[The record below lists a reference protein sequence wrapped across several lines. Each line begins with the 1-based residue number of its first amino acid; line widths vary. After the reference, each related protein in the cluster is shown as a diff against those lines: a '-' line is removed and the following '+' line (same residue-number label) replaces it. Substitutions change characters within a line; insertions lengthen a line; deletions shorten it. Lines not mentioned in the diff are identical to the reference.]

1 MKTFTRCL
9 ILTLTAALLWSF
21 TQTAKASH
29 FRFANLSWKRAPGA
43 NPLAVEITVTEAWR
57 ISSGGIGEIFY
68 QLGDGSGN
76 FSTSTA
82 TRIATLTDAAG
93 EQYEVWRYSTSHTYP
108 SNGLFTVSG
117 TSCCRISSL
126 VNAAGNSESL
136 SMVVDLRSPSNTG
149 SPVTT
154 APVILQMQAGTN
166 NSIAL
171 PIVDPDGDAFTVRVA
186 TSAESSIFTLPTVTN
201 AVSTNVISV
210 TSGGV
215 LNWNTVGGTNGQ
227 KFALQVIVEERRAG
241 NTTGTNGHVPLD
253 FIIELAGSLTNL
265 TPTVT
270 GTNGA
275 ITVLA
280 NRTFTT
286 TFVGT
291 DPEGGPLHINHQGLP
306 PGATITPAGGT
317 TNASPASVTFSW
329 TPTLADV
336 GSSYAVLIFFTDQG
350 GLQRAASF
358 ALTVSAAAAGRDF
371 ELLSINALDTASGN
385 GASLNPVV
393 SSNGQY
399 VAFVSD
405 AANLVASDNNG
416 ERDVFWR
423 DRVSGTTRL
432 VSRTATGAS
441 GNADSDAPAISADGR
456 YVAFHSR
463 ASNLV
468 ATDKN
473 ADYDV
478 FVWDAQDN
486 SVTLVSRTSTGGS
499 GAGASFSPRLSANGR
514 VVSFASTAA
523 DLVPNDT
530 NSTADAFA
538 RDLDLGVTYIA
549 SRNTN
554 GFSGN
559 GASGVPVLSANG
571 THVAF
576 LSRAGDLVTNDFNGF
591 NDIFVHNLQT
601 RVTTLVSVN
610 VAGTDSGN
618 RLSSDPAIS
627 ADGRYVAFASQATN
641 LVILSDTNNFPDV
654 FVRDMQ
660 ALSGLG
666 QTKLVSVNGSGT
678 ASGGNTG
685 NPSILPASFTPF
697 LSADGT
703 KVLFVSLAQDL
714 VANDSNG
721 KQDVFLRDHI
731 NNTTT
736 LISTNRFGTGS
747 GNAASGV
754 GANCMSADLRYVA
767 FFSQASNV
775 GTADTNNRTD
785 VFLRDLATN
794 ATKVISRVNLGG
806 FAANGHSFQPVISA
820 DGSTILFTSEADN
833 LDNRDANA
841 QSDVFAAATA
851 LGAPNFG
858 VVDVGVSLSTVSAR
872 TVDNPFTLTIT
883 VTNHS
888 ASPATGLVLGN
899 SGAEFLQ
906 FISRTVSQGTL
917 TTDNW
922 VVGDLAANGS
932 ATATVTLVATNLG
945 EGNVIVSIT
954 QRDQL
959 DFNLNN
965 NAALSTVTANQ
976 TAAGALFYLPGNTAY
991 LSRTNSPFFAGILSG
1006 AFTLED
1012 FERGVF
1018 SLAGVTASA
1027 GRVAESGTF
1036 TDSVDADD
1044 GVVDGAGNG
1053 GHSYL
1058 VTETNS
1064 VTFTFNAAVLGRLPT
1079 KVGVVISDTFTAN
1092 TRMEAFDTNGVSL
1105 GVLGPLQIGD
1115 NLFTGGT
1122 AEDRFIGVEF
1132 AGGISAVR
1140 VFYPQPDFEL
1150 DHLQFNLPTTDL
1162 QLTGTAPA
1170 SAVVGT
1176 PFTVTLSVTNL
1187 GPAVVTSTVVT
1198 NADPGPIQLTSA
1210 VASQGA
1216 FDGMTGTWTVG
1227 GLAVGAGAT
1236 LTLTGSATN
1245 VGQIQFYSRVLSEV
1259 PERNTANDGV
1269 TQTVL
1274 VPNQPPALTFQTNN
1288 VVVLEDAGL
1297 QTRAGFG
1304 MFSGPEPGQMM
1315 SANLSNNNPAL
1326 FSVQPAAPNGTLTF
1340 TPAAN
1345 ANGSATVKVIVQD
1358 SGGTANGGVDRT
1370 TNTFLIT
1377 VLAVN
1382 DAPTLTFTTNNLVVF
1397 EDTAAQTLPD
1407 FVAASAGPVDERVVQ
1422 EQSVTNYTV
1431 TSSVPGMFAVAPALA
1446 LNGTLTFTLA
1456 ANSNGSTTI
1465 TVVAQDDGGTAD
1477 GGVNQTTSTFT
1488 ITVTPVNDAPS
1499 FAFASNIIV
1508 VLEDAGPVTL
1518 ANQIASTAT
1527 GPMSESAQAITNYV
1541 VTTTNTAFFTVQ
1553 PALDVAGT
1561 LTFTL
1566 APDVNG
1572 TAYLQVQAQDDGGTA
1587 NGGTNGSALG
1597 LLTLAVTSV
1606 NDTPTIAFTTNNQVV
1621 LEDVAAQT
1629 FAAFAIFAPVEA
1641 GQAITNIT
1649 TTNSSPGMF
1658 ATQPFFTVDGTLRFT
1673 PAANANGAATVTVIA
1688 QDDGG
1693 TANGGVDRTTNSF
1706 TITVTAVNDAPTLTL
1721 AISSLGVSED
1731 IGLTTYASLVA
1742 SFSPGPADEAA
1753 QTRIGSYVV
1762 TNSNPALFDIQ
1773 PSVDVNGTLTFQG
1786 ATNATGTIT
1795 VGVTA
1800 QDSGGAAN
1808 GGVDT
1813 GTALL
1818 TLFLQQQNDPPSFTF
1833 ATNNVVVLEDSG
1845 AATVTG
1851 FIATS
1856 SVGPVQETGLQAITN
1871 YFVTAAT
1878 TSLFA
1883 VQPAIGTNGTL
1894 TFTPAVNAFGVTTV
1908 SVVARDNGGNGN
1920 GGDSNSTP
1928 QTFTLTITAVNDAPS
1943 FTFTNFPA
1951 RDGVRDWVR
1960 DATANSSSGVK
1971 IITDDSGNVIVAG
1984 DEANGASEVTTYL
1997 VHVVKYS
2004 NAGVAQWTN
2013 IISGNGL
2020 GASVR
2025 TRGLAVDSTGAVIL
2039 SGLHSGGGN
2048 DFLTMKF
2055 SAAGSLV
2062 WSNRFDALG
2071 DDEPMAVVVD
2081 GNNKIIVTGKSQD
2094 GFYTDYLTI
2103 KYLADGTP
2111 FWTNRSSYSS
2121 VGNDVARSVA
2131 VDAAGDVYV
2140 TGDGAEQKTYAYTLK
2155 LAAATGV
2162 PVWTNRF
2169 DIDGQDSTAEA
2180 VRVDSGGNVIVA
2192 GTLNDAGG
2200 QTSFGVVKYSSV
2212 GAVVWTN
2219 LYTRNTA
2226 AQHVHGLAVD
2236 SAGNVF
2242 ITGNTE
2248 VARDMDFTTL
2258 KYLADGTPAW
2268 TNHYNGAALGRDHPN
2283 AIAVNAA
2290 GEVIVTGD
2298 SAGALSTDW
2307 VTVKYTAAGAGVW
2320 TNRYDGTSSGNDTP
2334 NAVAVD
2340 AGTNVFVTGVA
2351 DGVMRTIK
2359 YAFVP
2364 SPGANQTVTESGSGA
2379 FPGFIV
2385 SFSAGPANEAAQ
2397 TISFTVTNDN
2407 MTFFSAQPIINPAGL
2422 LSYTVVSGVT
2432 GLVTVTV
2439 HAVDNGG
2446 TANGGVDTSAAQT
2459 FTLSVKT
2466 AGLSLAAIPPLA
2478 PRVDGGDRVVRWPA
2492 GVVGFELQTAPA
2504 IAGPWTAVMAPVAQ
2518 ENGDSVVRLPAGGTR
2533 FYRLVRPGAPRPNNN
2548 PTQ

>member
-1 MKTFTRCL
+1 M
-9 ILTLTAALLWSF
+9 
-21 TQTAKASH
+21 
-29 FRFANLSWKRAPGA
+29 
-43 NPLAVEITVTEAWR
+43 
-57 ISSGGIGEIFY
+57 
-68 QLGDGSGN
+68 
-76 FSTSTA
+76 
-82 TRIATLTDAAG
+82 
-93 EQYEVWRYSTSHTYP
+93 
-108 SNGLFTVSG
+108 
-117 TSCCRISSL
+117 
-126 VNAAGNSESL
+126 
-136 SMVVDLRSPSNTG
+136 
-149 SPVTT
+149 
-154 APVILQMQAGTN
+154 
-166 NSIAL
+166 
-171 PIVDPDGDAFTVRVA
+171 DPDGDAFTVRVA
-186 TSAESSIFTLPTVTN
+186 TSAESSIFTLPTVG
-201 AVSTNVISV
+201 TNVISV
-210 TSGGV
+210 TPGGT
-215 LNWNTVGGTNGQ
+215 LNWSTVGGTSGQ

-371 ELLSINALDTASGN
+371 ELLSLNGLDTASGN

-423 DRVSGTTRL
+423 DRTSGITRL
-432 VSRTATGAS
+432 VSRTASGAS

-463 ASNLV
+463 ANNLAV
-468 ATDKN
+468 TDNN

-478 FVWDAQDN
+478 FVWDSNDN

-530 NSTADAFA
+530 NGTADAFA
-538 RDLDLGVTYIA
+538 RDLDQGVTYLA

-601 RVTTLVSVN
+601 RVTKLVSVN

-641 LVILSDTNNFPDV
+641 LVVLSDTNNFPDV

-666 QTKLVSVNGSGT
+666 ETKLVSVNGSGT
-678 ASGGNTG
+678 AAGGNTG
-685 NPSILPASFTPF
+685 IPSILPASFTPF

-703 KVLFVSLAQDL
+703 KVLFTSLAQDL
-714 VANDSNG
+714 VPNDSNG

-775 GTADTNNRTD
+775 GTADTNSRTD

-794 ATKVISRVNLGG
+794 ATKIISRVNLGG

-841 QSDVFAAATA
+841 QSDVFAAATT

-872 TVDNPFTLTIT
+872 TVGSPFTLTVT

-888 ASPATGLVLGN
+888 ASPATGLALGT
-899 SGAEFLQ
+899 SGPEFLQ
-906 FISRTVSQGTL
+906 IVSSTVSQGTL
-917 TTDNW
+917 GDDIW

-932 ATATVTLVATNLG
+932 ATATVTLVATNFG
-945 EGNVIVSIT
+945 EGNVTVSIS

-959 DFNLNN
+959 DSNLNN
-965 NAALSTVTANQ
+965 NSALSTVTANQ
-976 TAAGALFYLPGNTAY
+976 SAAGALFYLPGNTAY

-1027 GRVAESGTF
+1027 GRVAEPGAF

-1044 GVVDGAGNG
+1044 GVVDGKGIN

-1064 VTFTFNAAVLGRLPT
+1064 VTFTFNALVLGRLPT
-1079 KVGVVISDTFTAN
+1079 KVGIVITDTFTPN
-1092 TRMEAFDTNGVSL
+1092 TQMEAFDTNGVSL

-1132 AGGISAVR
+1132 AGGISALR

-1150 DHLQFNLPTTDL
+1150 DHLQFNVPTTDL

-1187 GPAVVTSTVVT
+1187 GPAAVTSTVVT

-1227 GLAVGAGAT
+1227 GLAVGASAT
-1236 LTLTGSATN
+1236 LTLTVSATN

-1259 PERNTANDGV
+1259 PERNTANDVV

-1274 VPNQPPALTFQTNN
+1274 VPNQPPVLTFQTNN

-1304 MFSGPEPGQMM
+1304 IFSGPEPGQMVI

-1326 FSVQPAAPNGTLTF
+1326 FSVQPAATNGSLTF

-1345 ANGSATVKVIVQD
+1345 ANGSATVTVIVQD
-1358 SGGTANGGVDRT
+1358 SGGTANGGVDLT

-1382 DAPTLTFTTNNLVVF
+1382 DAPTLTFTTNNLVVL
-1397 EDTAAQTLPD
+1397 EDTAAQTLPG

-1431 TSSVPGMFAVAPALA
+1431 TSSTPGMFAVAPAVA

-1456 ANSNGSTTI
+1456 AHSNGLATI
-1465 TVVAQDDGGTAD
+1465 TVVAQDNGGTAN
-1477 GGVNQTTSTFT
+1477 GGMDLTTNSFA

-1499 FAFASNIIV
+1499 FTFASNTIV
-1508 VLEDAGPVTL
+1508 VLEDAGVVSL

-1527 GPMSESAQAITNYV
+1527 GPVSESAQAITNYL

-1553 PALDVAGT
+1553 PTLDVAGT

-1566 APDVNG
+1566 APEVNG
-1572 TAYLQVQAQDDGGTA
+1572 TAHLQVQAQDDGGTA

-1597 LLTLAVTSV
+1597 LLTLTVTSV
-1606 NDTPTIAFTTNNQVV
+1606 NDVPTIAFTTNNQVV
-1621 LEDVAAQT
+1621 LEDAVAQT
-1629 FAAFAIFAPVEA
+1629 FTAFATFAPVEA
-1641 GQAITNIT
+1641 GQAITNAT
-1649 TTNSSPGMF
+1649 TTNSNPAMF

-1673 PAANANGAATVTVIA
+1673 PALNANGAATVTVIA

-1693 TANGGVDRTTNSF
+1693 TANGGVNGATNTF
-1706 TITVTAVNDAPTLTL
+1706 TITVTPVNDAPTLTL

-1731 IGLTTYASLVA
+1731 IGLTTYTSLVA
-1742 SFSPGPADEAA
+1742 SFSPGPVDEAA

-1762 TNSNPALFDIQ
+1762 TNSNPEFFDIQ
-1773 PSVDVNGTLTFQG
+1773 PSVDAAGTLTFQG

-1795 VGVTA
+1795 VGVIA
-1800 QDSGGAAN
+1800 QDSGGTAN

-1871 YFVTAAT
+1871 YFVTAVT

-1920 GGDSNSTP
+1920 SGNSNSAP

-1951 RDGVRDWVR
+1951 REGVQDWVR
-1960 DATANSSSGVK
+1960 DATANSSSGAK

-2004 NAGVAQWTN
+2004 NTGVAQWTN

-2039 SGLHSGGGN
+2039 TGLHSGGGN

-2055 SAAGSLV
+2055 SATGSLV

-2121 VGNDVARSVA
+2121 VGHDVARSVA

-2140 TGDGAEQKTYAYTLK
+2140 TGDGSDTDYTFAYTLK
-2155 LAAATGV
+2155 LTAATGV
-2162 PVWTNRF
+2162 PVWTNQF
-2169 DIDGQDSTAEA
+2169 DLGGNNSTAEA
-2180 VRVDSGGNVIVA
+2180 VRVDNGGNVIVA
-2192 GTLNDAGG
+2192 GTLNNAL
-2200 QTSFGVVKYSSV
+2200 SEPNFGVVKYSSA

-2219 LYTRNTA
+2219 LYARNKD

-2298 SAGALSTDW
+2298 SAGTFSTDW
-2307 VTVKYTAAGAGVW
+2307 VTVKYTAAGVGVW
-2320 TNRYDGTSSGNDTP
+2320 TNRYDGTSGGNDTP

-2340 AGTNVFVTGVA
+2340 TGTNVFVTGAA
-2351 DGVMRTIK
+2351 DGLMRTIK

-2364 SPGANQTVTESGSGA
+2364 SPGANQTVTEAGSSA
-2379 FPGFIV
+2379 FPGFIATQ
-2385 SFSAGPANEAAQ
+2385 SAGPANEAAQ
-2397 TISFTVTNDN
+2397 TISFTVNNDN
-2407 MTFFSAQPIINPAGL
+2407 MTFFSAQPIINAAGL

-2439 HAVDNGG
+2439 RAVDNGG
-2446 TANGGVDTSAAQT
+2446 TANGGVDTSATQT
-2459 FTLSVKT
+2459 FTISVQVN
-2466 AGLSLAAIPPLA
+2466 AIAPVALPPLA

-2492 GVVGFELQTAPA
+2492 SVGGYELQTAPA
-2504 IAGPWTAVMAPVAQ
+2504 ITGPWTPVLAPVAV
-2518 ENGDSVVRLPAGGTR
+2518 ENGESVVRLPSGGTR
-2533 FYRLVRPGAPRPNNN
+2533 FYRLVRPDAPRPDNN